1 MSYMKQSPEKA
12 MYVSGSAAYAGQ
24 YKINRRDG
32 KLKFSKTLFALEGKR
47 LPMRCACILHNARRL
62 RKSRSCKNV
71 RAGL

>member
-47 LPMRCACILHNARRL
+47 LPMRCVCISHNARRPHRNRL
-62 RKSRSCKNV
+62 DRSV
-71 RAGL
+71 REEL